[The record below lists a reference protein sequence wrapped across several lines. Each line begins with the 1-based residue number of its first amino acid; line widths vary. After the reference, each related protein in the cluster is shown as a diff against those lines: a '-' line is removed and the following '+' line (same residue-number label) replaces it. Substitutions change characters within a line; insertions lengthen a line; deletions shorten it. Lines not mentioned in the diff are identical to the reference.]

1 MVITLHRPSNVDDG
15 KKLSQIINE
24 IINSASGLD
33 LIFPMH
39 PRTHKNFIKNNKRD
53 TNDKLH
59 IIPLSYFEFN
69 YLVKNSLA
77 VFTDSG
83 GITEETTV
91 MNIPC
96 MTFRDN
102 TERPETITQGTN
114 ELLGTNISEIKPA
127 FKKLTNNKWK
137 KGSIPKYWDGK
148 TSERIMKQIRKLL
161 EN

>member
-1 MVITLHRPSNVDDG
+1 MNIDIDDG
-15 KKLSQIINE
+15 KKLNQIINE

-39 PRTHKNFIKNNKRD
+39 PRTHKNFGKQIKD

-59 IIPLSYFEFN
+59 IIPPLSYFEFN

-83 GITEETTV
+83 GITEETTI

-96 MTFRDN
+96 IFRIILKDP
-102 TERPETITQGTN
+102 RQ
-114 ELLGTNISEIKPA
+114 
-127 FKKLTNNKWK
+127 
-137 KGSIPKYWDGK
+137 
-148 TSERIMKQIRKLL
+148 
-161 EN
+161 